1 MRVNL
6 VVPFQDRDKAK
17 TLGARWDTTLRVWY
31 VVNHPDLRRL
41 ARWLPGVAEFYRR
54 ETVASQQNESGM
66 PVQPTRTAANA
77 QTVLPTCG
85 CDALP
90 WEHCEHTRGN

>member
-17 TLGARWDTTLRVWY
+17 ALGARWDTALRVWY
-31 VVNHPDLRRL
+31 VVNYPDLRRL
-41 ARWLPGVAEFYRR
+41 ERWLPEVAEFYRR
-54 ETVASQQNESGM
+54 ETGACQQNESRI
-66 PVQPTRTAANA
+66 PVQPPRTADNVP
-77 QTVLPTCG
+77 TVLPECS

>member
-6 VVPFQDRDKAK
+6 VVPFQDKDKVKAQ
-17 TLGARWDTTLRVWY
+17 GARWDTALRVWY

-41 ARWLPGVAEFYRR
+41 ERWLPEVAGFYRKER
-54 ETVASQQNESGM
+54 GASQVAPSQM
-66 PVQPTRTAANA
+66 QVQASHTATHV
-77 QTVLPTCG
+77 QTVVSDCG

-90 WEHCEHTRGN
+90 WEHCEHTRSS